1 MSSTKPAAGAAAA
14 AALFDE
20 VLAPLSARMRA
31 EGRAAFPVGPD
42 AACASYYVTRPRAAM
57 RPEDFTAPS
66 CGSVDEF
73 EGALRAHWEALGRR
87 DLVTETPRFAAAA
100 RAAYA
105 LGDEDAEVSPFVYVM
120 F

>member
-1 MSSTKPAAGAAAA
+1 MSSTEPDAGAAA

-31 EGRAAFPVGPD
+31 EGRSAFPVGPD
-42 AACASYYVTRPRAAM
+42 AACGSYYVTRPRAAM

-66 CGSVDEF
+66 CGSVEEF

-87 DLVTETPRFAAAA
+87 DLVTEAPRFAAAA

>member
-1 MSSTKPAAGAAAA
+1 MSSTDPRGAAEA

-20 VLAPLSARMRA
+20 ALVPLAARRRA
-31 EGRAAFPVGPD
+31 EGREAFPAGPD
-42 AACASYYVTRPRAAM
+42 AARASYYVARPRAAM
-57 RPEDFTAPS
+57 RPEDFTAPA
-66 CGSVDEF
+66 CASVEDF

-87 DLVTETPRFAAAA
+87 DLVTEAPRFAAAA

-105 LGDEDAEVSPFVYVM
+105 LGDEDAAVSPFVYVM

>member
-1 MSSTKPAAGAAAA
+1 M
-14 AALFDE
+14 
-20 VLAPLSARMRA
+20 
-31 EGRAAFPVGPD
+31 GPD
-42 AACASYYVTRPRAAM
+42 AACGSYYVTRPRAAM

-66 CGSVDEF
+66 CGSVDAF

-87 DLVTETPRFAAAA
+87 DLVTEAPRFAAAA